1 MLILKTIYLF
11 VYYGVAAL
19 TVAGILLIILRAVF
33 NYADVNPFTWS
44 AINIKRSTDPIILP
58 IRRMLVSRR
67 LDPVIAPILAAVILL
82 VVAVLVVQL
91 VGGTLNT
98 IAGIMYAVTS
108 GVPKN
113 VPVAILGYLLYALLG
128 LYELLIFVRIV
139 GSWFSMTY
147 ANRWMRF
154 LIRITE
160 PLLAPLRRMIPP
172 VRMFDVSP
180 IVAFII
186 LWILQSVVAGTL
198 LRQLPVQFFQ

>member
-11 VYYGVAAL
+11 VYYGVTAL

-44 AINIKRSTDPIILP
+44 AINIKRSTDPVILP
-58 IRRMLVSRR
+58 IRRMLVSMR

-82 VVAVLVVQL
+82 VVAVFVVQL
-91 VGGTLNT
+91 IGGTLNT

-113 VPVAILGYLLYALLG
+113 VPVAILGYLLYALIG
-128 LYELLIFVRIV
+128 LYELLIFARIV
-139 GSWFSMTY
+139 GSWFQMTY

-154 LIRITE
+154 LIRMTE

-186 LWILQSVVAGTL
+186 LWILQAVVAGTL
-198 LRQLPVQFFQ
+198 LRQLPVQFF

>member
-113 VPVAILGYLLYALLG
+113 IPVAILGYLLYALLG

>member
-11 VYYGVAAL
+11 VYYGVTAL

-58 IRRMLVSRR
+58 IRRMLVSMR

-82 VVAVLVVQL
+82 VVAVFVVQL
-91 VGGTLNT
+91 IGGTLNT

-113 VPVAILGYLLYALLG
+113 VPVAILGYLLYALIG
-128 LYELLIFVRIV
+128 LYELLIFARIV
-139 GSWFSMTY
+139 GSWFQMTY

-154 LIRITE
+154 LIRMTE

-186 LWILQSVVAGTL
+186 LWILQAVVAGTL
-198 LRQLPVQFFQ
+198 LRQLPVQFV

>member
-58 IRRMLVSRR
+58 IRRMLVSMR

-91 VGGTLNT
+91 IGGTLNT
-98 IAGIMYAVTS
+98 IAGIMYAVSS

-113 VPVAILGYLLYALLG
+113 VPVAVLGYLLYALLG

-186 LWILQSVVAGTL
+186 LWIVQSVVAGTL

>member
-108 GVPKN
+108 VPKN
-113 VPVAILGYLLYALLG
+113 IPVAILGYLLYALLG